1 MGITLVVL
9 VVTIVILLIL
19 AGISIAMLTGQNGI
33 LTQAQNSK
41 TVTENK
47 SAEEIFL
54 MEANHT
60 IEMYITASSA
70 TDIYYLIRKHLHN
83 IEAAKMIMGKLYSLT
98 GILEVTADDCMDEY
112 GHRHNNGGC
121 GCC

>member
-1 MGITLVVL
+1 MR
-9 VVTIVILLIL
+9 IL
-19 AGISIAMLTGQNGI
+19 ADTNVIIDALT
-33 LTQAQNSK
+33 SR
-41 TVTENK
+41 EPWNK

-54 MEANHT
+54 MAANHT

-98 GILEVTADDCMDEY
+98 GILEVQRMTAWMHLHLQSVTMRMQLLKRWHPEKIWIILSQEI
-112 GHRHNNGGC
+112 
-121 GCC
+121 